1 MNVGIRG
8 IGISVAQTKILDE
21 REAKFDSMIHLLK
34 KLTSIPSRIPIVKSP
49 SRLESRGSRRCVGK
63 IEFLAKVTRW
73 LRAGGLDRIVETKR
87 RSEPCRERD
96 FTPSSPGSGNQ
107 SDSANTR
114 ANLQWVFARKF
125 APHRCGGGRGSARGC
140 FSI

>member
-49 SRLESRGSRRCVGK
+49 SRLEWIDAALGK
-63 IEFLAKVTRW
+63 SNFLPR
-73 LRAGGLDRIVETKR
+73 
-87 RSEPCRERD
+87 
-96 FTPSSPGSGNQ
+96 
-107 SDSANTR
+107 
-114 ANLQWVFARKF
+114 
-125 APHRCGGGRGSARGC
+125 
-140 FSI
+140 